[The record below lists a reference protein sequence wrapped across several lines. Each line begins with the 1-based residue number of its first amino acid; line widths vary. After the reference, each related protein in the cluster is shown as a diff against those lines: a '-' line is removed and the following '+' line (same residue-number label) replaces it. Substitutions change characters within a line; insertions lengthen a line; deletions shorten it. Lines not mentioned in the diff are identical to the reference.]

1 MIVAIDGPAGAGK
14 STVARL
20 VAERLGFLY
29 LDTGAMYRAVAH
41 SALERRISIDD
52 GRALAGLAASLDIEV
67 GDGTVKVDGADV
79 SRSIRSEATT
89 AAVSVVAAH
98 PEVRVALVGSQRKL
112 AATRDCVM
120 EGRDIGTT
128 VFPEAEV
135 KVFLTADT
143 AERARRRW
151 EQLGAPGTPTL
162 EEIQQTIVDRDRSDS
177 ERDASPLVKADDAH
191 AIDTSGLSIEEVVT
205 AIVGLVRDAR

>member
-20 VAERLGFLY
+20 VAQRLGFLY
-29 LDTGAMYRAVAH
+29 LDTGAMYRALAH
-41 SALERRISIDD
+41 A
-52 GRALAGLAASLDIEV
+52 ALARGISTEDGPALAELAASLDIEV
-67 GDGTVKVDGADV
+67 GDGVVKVDGTDV
-79 SRSIRSEATT
+79 SHSIRSEATT

-98 PEVRVALVGSQRKL
+98 PEVRGALVGSQRKL

-128 VFPEAEV
+128 VFPDAGV
-135 KVFLTADT
+135 KIFLTADT

-151 EQLGAPGTPTL
+151 EQLGAPGSPTL
-162 EEIQQTIVDRDRSDS
+162 EEIQQTIVERDQSDS
-177 ERDASPLVKADDAH
+177 EREASPLVKAEDAH
-191 AIDTSGLSIEEVVT
+191 AIDTSGLSIDEVVT
-205 AIVGLVRDAR
+205 AIVELVGDAR